1 MFCFEFLLFF
11 FGSFK
16 VFMFCFTSMHLA
28 DAFIQ
33 SDLHCNCAP
42 CFWGGGFVTHF
53 SIHLFISLL
62 TYSTITFWRL
72 FILKSCYKNREKSDF
87 CPSFKLICERLHP
100 YNNACLCF
108 RNVWWMC
115 IVSSHGARWRRRSW
129 VCRNLRSPLQIQSS
143 AKRTPACRAWAQ
155 NSCSTS
161 SHWTRSV
168 DAYKT
173 PSHEAALP

>member
-1 MFCFEFLLFF
+1 MLLSKATYIAIVYLVFL
-11 FGSFK
+11 G
-16 VFMFCFTSMHLA
+16 
-28 DAFIQ
+28 
-33 SDLHCNCAP
+33 
-42 CFWGGGFVTHF
+42 GGGFVTHF
-53 SIHLFISLL
+53 SINLFISLL

-72 FILKSCYKNREKSDF
+72 FILKSCYKIREKSDF
-87 CPSFKLICERLHP
+87 CPSFKLKCERLHS